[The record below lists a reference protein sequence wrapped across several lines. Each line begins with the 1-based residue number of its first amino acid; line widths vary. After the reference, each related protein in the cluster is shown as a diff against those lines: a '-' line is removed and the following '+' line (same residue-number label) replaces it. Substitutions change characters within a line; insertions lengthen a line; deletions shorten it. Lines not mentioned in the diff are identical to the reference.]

1 MLAVFNKAQSTL
13 DNKAEPILARHD
25 RYEQEFE
32 VVKLTCKIS
41 KTLYKKDG
49 GFKVLPHGLKPI
61 PTGLSFEQYG
71 GLSMN
76 SQKRRESAAKCWH
89 TASSTL
95 RAPFSISIADKSK
108 RPCVHHG
115 KFLSYLI
122 AIQGPCAAL
131 GRTSFHLGTAVSA
144 LIPSR
149 SRAAFRVC
157 EATISELRLLLPMF
171 LPCTNVAKGT
181 RIGFSIL
188 AEAPIEKSQGFGPRL
203 ASQIEWPAESP
214 ADSSVLRPP

>member
-13 DNKAEPILARHD
+13 DNKAEPILACHD
-25 RYEQEFE
+25 PYEQELE

-49 GFKVLPHGLKPI
+49 GFNVLPHGLKPI

-95 RAPFSISIADKSK
+95 RAPFSISMADMSK
-108 RPCVHHG
+108 RPCVVPPKIPQLPYRDTRTMCGTG
-115 KFLSYLI
+115 KGELPPRDGGISPHS
-122 AIQGPCAAL
+122 QSES
-131 GRTSFHLGTAVSA
+131 GRV
-144 LIPSR
+144 
-149 SRAAFRVC
+149 
-157 EATISELRLLLPMF
+157 
-171 LPCTNVAKGT
+171 
-181 RIGFSIL
+181 
-188 AEAPIEKSQGFGPRL
+188 
-203 ASQIEWPAESP
+203 
-214 ADSSVLRPP
+214 SSVRGYDQGLA